1 MSKLV
6 TKFKYYKPGASVSM
20 GGYLK
25 YIATR
30 EGVEKY
36 VNSKQFA
43 PPTVKQK
50 ELIEKMLVEYPD
62 SRTMLEY
69 EDYLAK
75 PSRKTA
81 TEFLARAIED
91 NIASLM
97 NSKTYADYI
106 ATRPGTERFGT
117 HGLFTDDEKEIVLS
131 KVSCELNAHAGN
143 VWTMIVSL
151 RREDAVRLGFDNASA
166 WRDIVRANTK
176 ELADAFKIP
185 LTKLRWYA
193 AFHNSAHHPH
203 IHVMVYSDT
212 KDIGYLTKQG
222 VSNMR
227 AALAKSIFAD
237 DLQNVYAEQTVVR
250 NELKSNVKEILVEI
264 MRIAN
269 LDNFA
274 NGEIEKKL
282 LYLAERLRRTKGKKV
297 YGYLKPDVKEIID
310 SIVDILAKDDTI
322 NALYDLWYEKKFSA
336 LGMYASQMP
345 PRIPLADN
353 KEFKSIKND
362 IIREALL
369 LNGEHIENENRN
381 VNAKVAVSVTRL
393 FKNLCSVFSNKLDD
407 RNNKG
412 KIYVSSD
419 RRLRREEEAKKNAEL
434 IYD

>member
-131 KVSCELNAHAGN
+131 KVSGELNAHAGN

>member
-6 TKFKYYKPGASVSM
+6 TKFRYYKPGASVSM

-30 EGVEKY
+30 EGVEKH

-43 PPTVKQK
+43 PPTIKQK
-50 ELIEKMLVEYPD
+50 ELIEKMLAEYPD

-81 TEFLARAIED
+81 TEFLTRAIED

-131 KVSCELNAHAGN
+131 KVSGELNAHAGN

-176 ELADAFKIP
+176 ELADAFKIS

-250 NELKSNVKEILVEI
+250 NELKLNVKEILVEI
-264 MRIAN
+264 MRNAN
-269 LDNFA
+269 SDNFA
-274 NGEIEKKL
+274 NSEIEEKL
-282 LYLAERLRRTKGKKV
+282 LYLAERLRKTKGKKV
-297 YGYLKPDVKEIID
+297 YGYLKPDVKAIID

-381 VNAKVAVSVTRL
+381 VNVKVAVSVTRL

>member
-6 TKFKYYKPGASVSM
+6 TKFRYYKPGASVSM

-36 VNSKQFA
+36 VNLKQFV

-50 ELIEKMLVEYPD
+50 ELIEKMLVDYPD

-81 TEFLARAIED
+81 IEFLTRAIED

-131 KVSCELNAHAGN
+131 KVSGELNAHAGN

-222 VSNMR
+222 VNNMR
-227 AALAKSIFAD
+227 AAFAKSIFAD

-250 NELKSNVKEILVEI
+250 NELKLNVKEILVEI
-264 MRIAN
+264 MRNAN
-269 LDNFA
+269 SDNFA
-274 NGEIEKKL
+274 NSEIEEKL

-297 YGYLKPDVKEIID
+297 YGYLKSDVKAIID
-310 SIVDILAKDDTI
+310 SIVDILAKDDTV

-369 LNGEHIENENRN
+369 LNGEYIENENRN